1 MLGSPASEVQTE
13 ERNGLLLG
21 ASHGW
26 RLGGVSR
33 DHAEVIR
40 EDGGLSSLIGEQV
53 VGNGIAVYDLEGAVR
68 ILKVQLREPVRG
80 LVLFDISGG
89 TFRFTKVIRRR
100 DLDSEI
106 GTTDDSVDMASDSA
120 RA

>member
-1 MLGSPASEVQTE
+1 MLGRHAIEVQTE
-13 ERNGLLLG
+13 ERNGLLFG
-21 ASHGW
+21 ASHRW
-26 RLGGVSR
+26 RLGGVSS

-40 EDGGLSSLIGEQV
+40 EYGGGVWSIGVQV
-53 VGNGIAVYDLEGAVR
+53 VGNGIAGYELEGAVR
-68 ILKVQLREPVRG
+68 IRKVQLREPVRG

-106 GTTDDSVDMASDSA
+106 GTADDSVDMASDTA
-120 RA
+120 RG